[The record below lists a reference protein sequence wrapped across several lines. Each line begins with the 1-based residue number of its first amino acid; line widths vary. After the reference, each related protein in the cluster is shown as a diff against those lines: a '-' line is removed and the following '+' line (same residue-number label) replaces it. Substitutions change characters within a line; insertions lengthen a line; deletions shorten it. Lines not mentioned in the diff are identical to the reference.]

1 MEICVCMLSH
11 VRLCVTPRAIA
22 SQTPLSVGFSRQEY
36 WSGLPCPPP
45 GDLLSPGIEPV
56 SPELQVDS
64 LPAEPPGS
72 PVEMQMDTDT
82 ERWRSINADGET
94 EEERERER

>member
-1 MEICVCMLSH
+1 MCMLSH

-22 SQTPLSVGFSRQEY
+22 SQAPLSVGFSRQEY

>member
-1 MEICVCMLSH
+1 MCMLSH
-11 VRLCVTPRAIA
+11 VRLCVTPRAVA
-22 SQTPLSVGFSRQEY
+22 CQAPLSMGFSRQEY

-64 LPAEPPGS
+64 LPVEQPGS
-72 PVEMQMDTDT
+72 PVEMQMDTKIQRDI
-82 ERWRSINADGET
+82 EV
-94 EEERERER
+94 